1 MKTKSLIKPL
11 PIGRIEKTHKYIW
24 EPTGEILAYSTTQV
38 CNTKTPEQLENI
50 ERWRHKW
57 EPRGVTAHYCLQ
69 QKMLGNDKPDM
80 GDYKDWIEPLLNLDF
95 WENFEPWGVEFML
108 CDLEKSVGGQ
118 LDLLGYDNKEK
129 KIMLIDLKTQG
140 NKYAKPYSTNAQLG
154 SYVDALKIHRDIKP
168 DICKTIW
175 AKPNKCVIGEDQEVE
190 LCTREWR
197 QAWEKFQAKQ
207 EVF

>member
-1 MKTKSLIKPL
+1 
-11 PIGRIEKTHKYIW
+11 
-24 EPTGEILAYSTTQV
+24 
-38 CNTKTPEQLENI
+38 
-50 ERWRHKW
+50 
-57 EPRGVTAHYCLQ
+57 
-69 QKMLGNDKPDM
+69 MLGNDKPDM
-80 GDYKDWIEPLLNLDF
+80 GDYKDWIEPLLSLDF
-95 WENFEPWGVEFML
+95 WKNFEPWGVEFML

-118 LDLLGYDNKEK
+118 LDLLGYDKKEK
-129 KIMLIDLKTQG
+129 KIILIDLKTQG

-168 DICKTIW
+168 DVCKTIW

-197 QAWEKFQAKQ
+197 QAWEKFKAKQ